1 MTTDDDTQM
10 PDDDTQMPDDDTPMP
25 DDDTQMPD
33 DHPLQPSSTALPH
46 ATDLPARR
54 PAFLQRDDLARA
66 RARCTLVFSL
76 TLCVLLLLGPLMDH
90 GVLYGVLSWLLL
102 VFAVLT
108 LAYRA
113 LLKRRYARARA
124 SS

>member
-1 MTTDDDTQM
+1 
-10 PDDDTQMPDDDTPMP
+10 
-25 DDDTQMPD
+25 
-33 DHPLQPSSTALPH
+33 
-46 ATDLPARR
+46 
-54 PAFLQRDDLARA
+54 
-66 RARCTLVFSL
+66 
-76 TLCVLLLLGPLMDH
+76 MDH